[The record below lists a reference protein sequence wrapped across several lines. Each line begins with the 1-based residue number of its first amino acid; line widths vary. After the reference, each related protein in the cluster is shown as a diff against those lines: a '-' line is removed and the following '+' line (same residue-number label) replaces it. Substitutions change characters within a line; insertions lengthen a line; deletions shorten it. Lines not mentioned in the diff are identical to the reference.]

1 MMKLSFSAAALRDF
15 DAVQAVHL
23 VGQSGYDG
31 VELELN
37 DVHLHPM
44 KSSRQEVLAVRGH
57 CEMLGLAIPAVATT
71 GPDLTGVMP
80 YGASLIT
87 GSRLGRQRRLEV
99 IRRSVFLAQTLES
112 PVLVIN
118 SGPPDPQVSRA
129 QARDYLLQAL
139 VTLKPMLGEMVLALE
154 PEPGYFV
161 GTTEEAVDLLKEL
174 EQDHVRLCLNIAHLF
189 SGGGG
194 GYAVIAGAL
203 PYTRHIHVSDTAMDA
218 HRHLIP
224 GEGDIN
230 FMRVDGIVGRADYHG
245 FASVELS
252 TQKGLWQRALDASRN
267 YLALL
272 SPESVSA

>member
-1 MMKLSFSAAALRDF
+1 MMKLSFGAAALRDF
-15 DAVQAVHL
+15 DAIQAVHL

-44 KSSRQEVLAVRGH
+44 KSSRQEVLAVKGH
-57 CEMLGLAIPAVATT
+57 CEAIGLSIPCVAAT

-99 IRRSVFLAQTLES
+99 IRRSVYLAQMLEC

-118 SGPPDPQVSRA
+118 SGPLDPQVSRG
-129 QARDYLLQAL
+129 QAREYLLSAL
-139 VTLKPMLGEMVLALE
+139 ATLRPVLGEMVLALE
-154 PEPGYFV
+154 PEPGFFLE
-161 GTTEEAVDLLKEL
+161 TAEEATALLEEL
-174 EQDHVRLCLNIAHLF
+174 GQDHVRLCLNIAHLF
-189 SGGGG
+189 AEGGG
-194 GYAVIAGAL
+194 GYAAIAKAL
-203 PYTRHIHVSDTAMDA
+203 TRTRHIHISDTACGA
-218 HRHLIP
+218 HRHLVP

-230 FMRVDGIVGRADYHG
+230 FMRVEGALERAGYPWS
-245 FASVELS
+245 ASVELDPRE
-252 TQKGLWQRALDASRN
+252 GLWQRALDTSRD

-272 SPESVSA
+272 SPESVPA